1 MVNNR
6 FAQRKNGKMRSLPH
20 SPAARSAFHEC
31 RAIPAVEMHHHG
43 SQRFF
48 AMRPS
53 PMRAMAIFMGTA
65 FVERVVDVQGTQP
78 IQPDHAVEFLEH
90 AIQIIRNV
98 ISRIPYMTGIEA
110 NPQMAV
116 ELDTIDDGS

>member
-1 MVNNR
+1 
-6 FAQRKNGKMRSLPH
+6 
-20 SPAARSAFHEC
+20 
-31 RAIPAVEMHHHG
+31 MHHHG

-48 AMRPS
+48 ANAAFADAR
-53 PMRAMAIFMGTA
+53 MAIFMGTA